1 MDTIFEIIEQ
11 PALFALWGL
20 IAAVIASFA
29 LAFVWAQYG
38 RGMGSTIAEHAAM
51 VLRWHAVF
59 LCLAALVAAA
69 YFFLYSFDATTASPT
84 TYVILTVYVAAIFG
98 AASITFVAFR
108 RL

>member
-1 MDTIFEIIEQ
+1 MDTIFEFLEQ

-59 LCLAALVAAA
+59 LCLAVVAAA

-84 TYVILTVYVAAIFG
+84 TYIILAVHAATILG
-98 AASITFVAFR
+98 AASIIFVAFR
-108 RL
+108 RI